1 MWAWRGDTGRIDRLC
16 ICMFADEIDGF
27 RILCHA
33 LNYKIPTQGGESE
46 GKEETSTGIW
56 VNTVRLRE
64 AGGKL

>member
-1 MWAWRGDTGRIDRLC
+1 MDRLC

-46 GKEETSTGIW
+46 GKEENSTG
-56 VNTVRLRE
+56 LLGKHGEAEGLGE
-64 AGGKL
+64 AGGKLWG